1 LDARLIDQ
9 NRSVARS
16 VGRLKEKTMS
26 KHATM
31 ISSLAFAIL
40 GVSNAAVASDTVTAP
55 ESGTFQ
61 GEVYVQS
68 VSGSGCLDKAG
79 FVYIG
84 SMSYAGLSG
93 ATDILRALETG
104 NNFAVNS
111 VQTLAVKSGK
121 GTTHPSGD
129 LTWTGAG
136 IGGSWSVTGTFT
148 ATVTEIGTHSFVL
161 QLKET
166 YSGCSEEDLNIP
178 LSRIGVNQ

>member
-1 LDARLIDQ
+1 
-9 NRSVARS
+9 
-16 VGRLKEKTMS
+16 
-26 KHATM
+26 M
-31 ISSLAFAIL
+31 ISAFASVIL
-40 GVSNAAVASDTVTAP
+40 GVSSAAVASDTVTAP

-79 FVYIG
+79 FIYIG
-84 SMSYAGLSG
+84 SMSYPGLSG
-93 ATDILRALETG
+93 ATAYLRALETG

-111 VQTLAVKSGK
+111 VQTLGIKTGK

-136 IGGSWSVTGTFT
+136 IGGSWSVTGTFS
-148 ATVTEIGTHSFVL
+148 ATVVEIGTHSFVL
-161 QLKET
+161 QLQES